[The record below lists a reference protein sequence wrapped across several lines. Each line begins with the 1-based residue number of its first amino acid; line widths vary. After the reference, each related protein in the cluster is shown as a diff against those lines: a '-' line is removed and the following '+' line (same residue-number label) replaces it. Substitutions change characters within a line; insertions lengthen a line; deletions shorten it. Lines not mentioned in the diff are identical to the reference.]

1 MKEIKPTN
9 ETGNN
14 PETEQEKEVLPSY
27 FQTLKTSTSKP
38 LPNRA
43 VLEYNIMHSAPVKTN
58 TEGYRS
64 MIKVDKR
71 TAEDIKHRLPCI
83 TPSVQLKGSSKKLTD
98 FRKETYW
105 LMLDYDDVPPKNIA
119 ALRQTARKIPFTMV
133 FYITVS
139 GKGFRILL
147 RYMRPK
153 GCNLTA
159 TELHQ
164 LAIQKA
170 MSIYDKLLGISCDK
184 QCQDMVRSCGLA
196 YDPEAYF
203 NWNAEVLPISREEVE
218 NFEKATKQQEEQ
230 NRKRQTEAEKTRKKS
245 PRKQE
250 DEAPPKTLTT
260 EEILQYVDK
269 LAESWEE
276 RFEEHHH
283 NSYIVRYATFCL
295 CFGAEKEEAVKHMAD
310 KFGGEYADTERVA
323 REIYKHTERLGTWKI
338 RQQGDDEQKRY
349 TSMRALLGWLG
360 ARYEMHHN
368 TLSNQYE
375 VRAINTGEKL
385 YLDWTEVDTRVS
397 NSLFVKMEL
406 ENICTTQKKLDTVIR
421 SNFSPEFNP
430 MEEYLKSL
438 PKWDRKTDYI
448 AELAHRVTVMQT
460 GGYRHTEEDF
470 AYAFKKW
477 LVNMVVC
484 WVRPMSPTSLSW
496 FS

>member
-38 LPNRA
+38 LPNRE

-64 MIKVDKR
+64 MMKVDKR

-105 LMLDYDDVPPKNIA
+105 LMLDYDDVPPENIA
-119 ALRQTARKIPFTMV
+119 ALRQTARNIPFTMI

-147 RYMRPK
+147 RYMRPE

-164 LAIQKA
+164 LAIRKA
-170 MSIYDKLLGISCDK
+170 MELYDKLLGISSDK

-203 NWNAEVLPISREEVE
+203 NWNAEVLAITREEVE

-230 NRKRQTEAEKTRKKS
+230 NRKRQTEAEKPRKKS

-283 NSYIVRYATFCL
+283 NSYVVIYATFCL

-368 TLSNQYE
+368 TLSNQYDCL
-375 VRAINTGEKL
+375 L
-385 YLDWTEVDTRVS
+385 YT
-397 NSLFVKMEL
+397 
-406 ENICTTQKKLDTVIR
+406 
-421 SNFSPEFNP
+421 SP
-430 MEEYLKSL
+430 
-438 PKWDRKTDYI
+438 
-448 AELAHRVTVMQT
+448 
-460 GGYRHTEEDF
+460 
-470 AYAFKKW
+470 
-477 LVNMVVC
+477 
-484 WVRPMSPTSLSW
+484 SPRD
-496 FS
+496 

>member
-38 LPNRA
+38 LPNRE

-64 MIKVDKR
+64 MMKVDKR

-105 LMLDYDDVPPKNIA
+105 LMLDYDDVPPENIA
-119 ALRQTARKIPFTMV
+119 ALRQTARNIPFTMI

-147 RYMRPK
+147 RYMRPE

-164 LAIQKA
+164 LAIRKA
-170 MSIYDKLLGISCDK
+170 MSMYDKLLGISSDK

-203 NWNAEVLPISREEVE
+203 NWNAEVLAITREEVE

-230 NRKRQTEAEKTRKKS
+230 NRKRPVSYTHL
-245 PRKQE
+245 
-250 DEAPPKTLTT
+250 TLPT
-260 EEILQYVDK
+260 
-269 LAESWEE
+269 
-276 RFEEHHH
+276 
-283 NSYIVRYATFCL
+283 
-295 CFGAEKEEAVKHMAD
+295 
-310 KFGGEYADTERVA
+310 
-323 REIYKHTERLGTWKI
+323 
-338 RQQGDDEQKRY
+338 
-349 TSMRALLGWLG
+349 
-360 ARYEMHHN
+360 
-368 TLSNQYE
+368 
-375 VRAINTGEKL
+375 
-385 YLDWTEVDTRVS
+385 
-397 NSLFVKMEL
+397 NSLV
-406 ENICTTQKKLDTVIR
+406 
-421 SNFSPEFNP
+421 
-430 MEEYLKSL
+430 
-438 PKWDRKTDYI
+438 
-448 AELAHRVTVMQT
+448 
-460 GGYRHTEEDF
+460 
-470 AYAFKKW
+470 
-477 LVNMVVC
+477 
-484 WVRPMSPTSLSW
+484 
-496 FS
+496 